1 MNDEAGDASTG
12 RPQMRNISTFVI
24 RRSPGGTDDAKSAPK
39 KDMTTPP
46 ETFENPCEMLAS
58 PPAETPRRLSEDLRA
73 ILTHAEGRAITI
85 DEIEGALRGR
95 GVAMLILILA
105 APFIVPVP
113 GLSVPF
119 GIAICLLGLRIA
131 VGNRSALPRFLREKA
146 VPHATLQR
154 IVTGITRIV
163 VVLERRIRPRMHFL
177 RTHPR
182 MVNLIGVGIISG
194 GFILSL
200 PLPIPFSNLFPA
212 VSIMCLAAGLMERDG
227 LLVLAGYV
235 LGVLSWFYLGL
246 WWQAVVV
253 SWEHFGHWF
262 H

>member
-1 MNDEAGDASTG
+1 
-12 RPQMRNISTFVI
+12 
-24 RRSPGGTDDAKSAPK
+24 
-39 KDMTTPP
+39 MTTSP
-46 ETFENPCEMLAS
+46 EPLE
-58 PPAETPRRLSEDLRA
+58 PPATAPSGPPVEEPRRLSEDLRT
-73 ILTHAEGRAITI
+73 ILAQAAGNAITVG
-85 DEIEGALRGR
+85 EIEGVLRGR

-105 APFIVPVP
+105 APFIVPAP

-131 VGNRSALPRFLREKA
+131 VGNRSALPRFIREKA
-146 VPHATLQR
+146 VPNKTLER
-154 IVTGITRIV
+154 IVTSVAGV
-163 VVLERRIRPRMHFL
+163 VEKMEKHIRPRMHFL

-212 VSIMCLAAGLMERDG
+212 ISIMCLAAGLMERDG
-227 LLVLAGYV
+227 LLVLTGYV
-235 LGVLSWFYLGL
+235 FGLASWVYLGIC
-246 WWQAVVV
+246 WKVVAA
-253 SWEHFGHWF
+253 SWEHLGQWF

>member
-1 MNDEAGDASTG
+1 MTAPHPLADPPS
-12 RPQMRNISTFVI
+12 V
-24 RRSPGGTDDAKSAPK
+24 PGV
-39 KDMTTPP
+39 PP
-46 ETFENPCEMLAS
+46 EEEVPH
-58 PPAETPRRLSEDLRA
+58 RLSEDLRA
-73 ILTHAEGRAITI
+73 ILVQAAGRAITI
-85 DEIEGALRGR
+85 GEIEGILRGR

-105 APFIVPVP
+105 APFIVPAP

-119 GIAICLLGLRIA
+119 GVAICLLGLRIA
-131 VGNRSALPRFLREKA
+131 IGNRSALPRFIREKA
-146 VPHATLQR
+146 VPHRTLER
-154 IVTGITRIV
+154 IVKAVSAV
-163 VVLERRIRPRMHFL
+163 VEKMEKRIRPRMHFL

-212 VSIMCLAAGLMERDG
+212 ISIMCLAAGLMERDG

-235 LGVLSWFYLGL
+235 SGVASWLYLAIC
-246 WWQAVVV
+246 WKVVAA
-253 SWEHFGHWF
+253 SWEHVGHWF